1 MIGKETKAATH
12 LHLDGGQR
20 RALWH
25 EVVERISRFEE
36 DVQRAAVAPT
46 STPQAVRALLAGVDF
61 RTPQP
66 PLEAVRF
73 VVEALWGNQVQS
85 SHPRYFGLFNPAPA
99 TMGVVADTLTAAFNP
114 QLAAWSHAPFPAEI
128 EMHLVRALGEKF
140 GYPPDVTDGTFASGG
155 SEANHTALVCA
166 LVSQFPEFSRRGLRA
181 LASQPAFYVSQQA
194 HHSFVKAARATG
206 LGTDA
211 IREVPVDADLKM
223 HVAQLTEMLNRDRED
238 GLLPFLLVATAGS
251 TSAGVFDSL
260 PELAAIARKNLIW
273 FHVDAAWG
281 GAAALV
287 PEWQHLLAGIEQAD
301 SITFDAHKFLSLP
314 MGAGLFLTRHR
325 QILGEAFRIT
335 TDYMP
340 KAGTAV
346 NVSDPYTHS
355 LQWSRRFIGLKL
367 FLTLLVAGWEGYA
380 DVIRHQVEM
389 GRRLVGMLPSSGWR
403 VVNKTELPVACFV
416 DTTRPDG
423 ESVGFLQSVADH
435 IVASGSAWISTTR
448 LKDGQPVLR
457 ACITNFRTEESD
469 LQALI
474 AALDRARQSAGA
486 TQFC

>member
-1 MIGKETKAATH
+1 VRHSYSVGFITF
-12 LHLDGGQR
+12 GGP
-20 RALWH
+20 H
-25 EVVERISRFEE
+25 GHDDSGF
-36 DVQRAAVAPT
+36 T
-46 STPQAVRALLAGVDF
+46 NPQQDSILL
-61 RTPQP
+61 
-66 PLEAVRF
+66 
-73 VVEALWGNQVQS
+73 S
-85 SHPRYFGLFNPAPA
+85 
-99 TMGVVADTLTAAFNP
+99 
-114 QLAAWSHAPFPAEI
+114 QLAACS
-128 EMHLVRALGEKF
+128 
-140 GYPPDVTDGTFASGG
+140 
-155 SEANHTALVCA
+155 
-166 LVSQFPEFSRRGLRA
+166 
-181 LASQPAFYVSQQA
+181 

-223 HVAQLTEMLNRDRED
+223 HLAQLTEMLKRDRED

-260 PELAAIARKNLIW
+260 PELAAIARKNSIW

-423 ESVGFLQSVADH
+423 ESAGFLQSVADH

-457 ACITNFRTEESD
+457 ACITNFRTEEAEQ
-469 LQALI
+469 QALI
-474 AALDRARQSAGA
+474 AALDQARQSAGA